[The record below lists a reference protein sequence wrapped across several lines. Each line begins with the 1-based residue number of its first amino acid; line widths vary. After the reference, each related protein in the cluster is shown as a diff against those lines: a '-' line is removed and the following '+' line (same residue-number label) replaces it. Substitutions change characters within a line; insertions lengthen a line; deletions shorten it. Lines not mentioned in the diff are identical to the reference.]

1 MAISTIGSET
11 VCETGPK
18 WTRDLFV
25 KILDGTKSISDN
37 QVTVQRSTD
46 DNTVTLQSDVTL
58 RVEIQFPGFLPLP
71 LGPLERSGSESLQG
85 LLDQQMA
92 PVLAKFR
99 SDYLV
104 WEAGRP

>member
-1 MAISTIGSET
+1 M
-11 VCETGPK
+11 
-18 WTRDLFV
+18 